1 MNSPEIIAER
11 AAEKR
16 RLSPNYQPSLAEL
29 KAVDAVLIAQA
40 REAMQSVTSHG
51 QITESKVAVFVVEL
65 TEAQLLNAWMQA
77 YRDLG
82 ETLEGVKRG
91 RGVEAD
97 AVVKRSLYQALSKV
111 VYARLP
117 QVPQAVKGGAE

>member
-1 MNSPEIIAER
+1 MSSP
-11 AAEKR
+11 
-16 RLSPNYQPSLAEL
+16 
-29 KAVDAVLIAQA
+29 VLF
-40 REAMQSVTSHG
+40 T
-51 QITESKVAVFVVEL
+51 VEL

-97 AVVKRSLYQALSKV
+97 VVVKRSLYSVLSKA
-111 VYARLP
+111 VYARM
-117 QVPQAVKGGAE
+117 PQAVKGGAA

>member
-1 MNSPEIIAER
+1 MNSPEIIADR
-11 AAEKR
+11 ATEKR

-40 REAMQSVTSHG
+40 REAVQSVTSHG
-51 QITESKVAVFVVEL
+51 QITEGKAAVFVIEL
-65 TEAQLLNAWMQA
+65 TEAQLLNAWLQA

-97 AVVKRSLYQALSKV
+97 AVVKRSLYQALCKV

-117 QVPQAVKGGAE
+117 QLPQAAKGGAE